1 MKFLIFAIPF
11 FSLLSTTFSQATIP
25 LDHLSPVDQREQ
37 LNREKLEQLHREVC
51 AWEVRTVINIH
62 QIVLESSIKQLH
74 EANDDERDGHA
85 VIGVYLTKQV
95 SKENIDCGKRLE
107 KLILTSKGN
116 EAIEINWEVWKMYQR
131 GEITRTKWLKEF
143 STAIENKILSCKY
156 CLY

>member
-37 LNREKLEQLHREVC
+37 LNRKECVQKVNDAINTYQNVLDQTVRE
-51 AWEVRTVINIH
+51 
-62 QIVLESSIKQLH
+62 LYK
-74 EANDDERDGHA
+74 ANDDKRDGDA
-85 VIGVYLTKQV
+85 IIGMFLSRMVNKQGN
-95 SKENIDCGKRLE
+95 SDCGKRLE

-131 GEITRTKWLKEF
+131 GEITRLEWLEDF
-143 STAIENKILSCKY
+143 STSIEDKVLFYK
-156 CLY
+156 